1 MKFIRKFL
9 YNFSMM
15 NSEDLKKLVLKL
27 LPVYNI
33 IFLLGVAVISGKLMT
48 ISWLLAFITTV
59 VCVTL
64 CISTLIYI
72 VITVNKSVNEED

>member
-33 IFLLGVAVISGKLMT
+33 IFLLGVAVVSGKLMA
-48 ISWLLAFITTV
+48 ISWLLAFIATV

-64 CISTLIYI
+64 CIGALIYI
-72 VITVNKSVNEED
+72 VITVNKSVDGED